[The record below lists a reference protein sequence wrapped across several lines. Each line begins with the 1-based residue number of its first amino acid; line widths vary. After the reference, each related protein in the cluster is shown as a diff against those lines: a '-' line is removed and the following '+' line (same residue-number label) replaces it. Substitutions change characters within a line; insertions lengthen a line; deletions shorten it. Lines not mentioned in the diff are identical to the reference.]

1 LERQTDLKQYFTDKI
16 LIVAEKLYLKVKD
29 NWETEKAH
37 RIISNSLVTI
47 FLLSLL
53 FFFLI
58 KNEIIPAK
66 GILKAF
72 GNPFFSIEI
81 SFTFLLLTEIVSMIF
96 VLPKSVAKSVAKQ
109 FELLS
114 LIFLRHGFQEF
125 SDVHSLDWHEM
136 VKPVQH
142 MFVYGA
148 VSLFIYFI
156 IGIVYKK
163 QRHILICRTDRAQ
176 RNFVRFKRTISLLL
190 LLAFVIII
198 ALDFKQLILK
208 SIYVSSFHTFFTVLI
223 FSDILVL
230 LITIRYALDYRTM
243 YRYSAFILA
252 TIFIRIALTSTPY
265 YDVIIGAAASLY
277 LLFLVLTYN
286 YFESTPKSQYG
297 AIPNT
302 KIPSKYTKQTKS

>member
-1 LERQTDLKQYFTDKI
+1 MKRSLVDKI
-16 LIVAEKLYLKVKD
+16 LILAENLYLKIKES
-29 NWETEKAH
+29 WETERSH
-37 RIISNSLVTI
+37 RIISNTLVAV
-47 FLLSLL
+47 FLLSLFL
-53 FFFLI
+53 FFLI
-58 KNEIIPAK
+58 KNGLIPAK
-66 GILKAF
+66 GILQAF
-72 GNPFFSIEI
+72 ANPFFSIEI

-136 VKPVQH
+136 IKPVQH

-156 IGIVYKK
+156 IGIVYRK
-163 QRHILICRTDRAQ
+163 QRQILICRTDRAQ
-176 RNFVRFKRTISLLL
+176 RNFVRFKRGISLLL
-190 LLAFVIII
+190 LVAFIVIVL
-198 ALDFKQLILK
+198 LDFKELVLHG
-208 SIYVSSFHTFFTVLI
+208 IYVSSFHTFFTVLI

-265 YDVIIGAAASLY
+265 YDVMIGGAASLY

-286 YFESTPKSQYG
+286 YFEATKRPKQG
-297 AIPNT
+297 VIPNT
-302 KIPSKYTKQTKS
+302 KIPMKYRK